1 MRSICKK
8 VEIKT
13 ELLIVFFLAFISGLF
28 KDVLSFFLIIMVHE
42 LGHVISSLLY
52 GWKIKKVSFGVCGGF
67 ITYDD
72 VIDKSFKEEFLIAIS
87 GFLLQ
92 TLFYLIAFLLYKFGS
107 LTLREIAI
115 IKRYHNSILLF
126 NLLPIVPLDGSK
138 IINVLLN
145 VFISYKAS
153 LKITS
158 IISFISVFLVILYF
172 LMFGLKIE
180 ISYIMI
186 LCFLFNKI
194 IAYYKDIPHLFN
206 RFLFEKYSYPNNYK
220 KIKVINGL
228 CLEKLRRQRKHVFIM
243 GKKHYTEKEI
253 LLKIFD

>member
-92 TLFYLIAFLLYKFGS
+92 TLFYLIAFFLYKSGA
-107 LTLREIAI
+107 LNLREIAI

-145 VFISYKAS
+145 VFIPYKTS
-153 LKITS
+153 LRITS

-172 LMFGLKIE
+172 LTFGLKIE

-194 IAYYKDIPHLFN
+194 ITFYKDIPHLFN